1 MPEVRRVRP
10 GDGALLQ
17 RLRLRALEAD
27 PLAFSSTLARELAW
41 HDEWEAWALR
51 HASGADEATFVALA
65 ADGAAAGLAG
75 GFRDA
80 ADVARFE
87 LFSMWVG
94 PEHRRT
100 GHAARLVEE
109 VAGWALEGGGRQLLL
124 SVTDPG
130 AQAFYER
137 CGFVE
142 DGRREPLPHTP
153 AITMVG
159 MTRALGSSACAD

>member
-1 MPEVRRVRP
+1 MPETRRVRP
-10 GDGALLQ
+10 GDGALL
-17 RLRLRALEAD
+17 RVLRLRALETE
-27 PLAFSSTLARELAW
+27 PLAFSSTFARELAW
-41 HDEWEAWALR
+41 VDEWESWAMR
-51 HASGADEATFVALA
+51 DASGTEHATFLA
-65 ADGAAAGLAG
+65 FSDDGAPGGLAG

-80 ADVARFE
+80 TDATRFE
-87 LFSMWVG
+87 LFSMWVA
-94 PEHRRT
+94 PEHRRA

-109 VAGWALEGGGRQLLL
+109 VASWAKAGCGRELLL
-124 SVTDPG
+124 SVTEPG

-159 MTRALGSSACAD
+159 MTRPLGSSACAD